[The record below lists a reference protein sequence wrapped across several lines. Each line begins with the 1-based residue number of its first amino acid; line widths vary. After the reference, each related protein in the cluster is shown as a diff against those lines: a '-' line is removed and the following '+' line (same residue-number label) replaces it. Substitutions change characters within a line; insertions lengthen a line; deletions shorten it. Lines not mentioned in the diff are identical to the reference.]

1 MIYYLLWL
9 LVPITIAIL
18 GCKSKITSIGAI
30 AVTIGVI
37 GFVVTLV
44 YLAGY
49 LGVSHDKVY

>member
-9 LVPITIAIL
+9 LIPITIAAIGL
-18 GCKSKITSIGAI
+18 RSKRTTIGVI

-37 GFVVTLV
+37 GFVATLV

-49 LGVSHDKVY
+49 LGVAHDKVY